1 MSERVLDLPAHVAS
15 LAPRDLAD
23 ARRLALLVPAGA
35 GAIEYRLDLASERI
49 PVDSLL
55 ALDPRPVLATWR
67 STREGGRFTGS
78 AEEYRSLV
86 REAYEAGALV
96 DVEHA
101 SGILSDPAFLRERRR
116 VISSAHFPFGLPAD
130 ATELVESMSS
140 SGVLA
145 AKLVAGAAD
154 LASSLA
160 IAGLQAVGRLGAAAI
175 FPMGPASAPG
185 RVLSA
190 HLGAALVIGSVEART
205 ARGQLALADLLD
217 VYGTGTPRRPGA
229 LFGIVAADP
238 GRSLSPRVHNGLF
251 RSRDLPWL
259 YLPLPVSDFER
270 ERPHEL
276 EGLPAPFHG
285 FSVTRPWKEAA
296 ARAGIPSED
305 VRASGAANT
314 LRFSHTRW
322 RAENTDVDGI
332 FDPLADHDTG
342 EGRSAVVLGAGGT
355 ARAAIVAAKRIGYEV
370 AVSSRRDEAADALG
384 AEMKIDS
391 VAWSDLPAT
400 EADLYVNA
408 TPVGSSDDDPSAIP
422 ERVLENRPLVF
433 DCVYR
438 QDGETATIAAARR
451 FRCPFV
457 PGLAMFAAQAVRQAR
472 LFGIEDARLPEVEAL
487 LPGAPA

>member
-1 MSERVLDLPAHVAS
+1 M
-15 LAPRDLAD
+15 
-23 ARRLALLVPAGA
+23 
-35 GAIEYRLDLASERI
+35 
-49 PVDSLL
+49 
-55 ALDPRPVLATWR
+55 
-67 STREGGRFTGS
+67 
-78 AEEYRSLV
+78 
-86 REAYEAGALV
+86 
-96 DVEHA
+96 
-101 SGILSDPAFLRERRR
+101 
-116 VISSAHFPFGLPAD
+116 ISSAHFPFGLPAD
-130 ATELVESMSS
+130 AAELVEAMSS

-190 HLGAALVIGSVEART
+190 HFGSALVFGSVEATT

-217 VYGTGTPRRPGA
+217 VYGTATPRRPDA

-238 GRSLSPRVHNGLF
+238 AGSLSPRVHNGLF
-251 RSRDLPWL
+251 RSAGPPLALPSAARL
-259 YLPLPVSDFER
+259 RFR
-270 ERPHEL
+270 AR
-276 EGLPAPFHG
+276 
-285 FSVTRPWKEAA
+285 AA
-296 ARAGIPSED
+296 ARDRRAPGSVPGVLGHPSVEGSSGAGRHPSED

-314 LRFSHTRW
+314 LRFSRARW

-355 ARAAIVAAKRIGYEV
+355 ARAAILAAKRIGYEV

-384 AEMKIDS
+384 AEMKVDS

-408 TPVGSSDDDPSAIP
+408 TPVGSGDGDPSAIP
-422 ERVLENRPLVF
+422 HGPSRTGRSSSTACTGRAAKRRRSRP
-433 DCVYR
+433 R
-438 QDGETATIAAARR
+438 GGSGA
-451 FRCPFV
+451 PSS

-472 LFGIEDARLPEVEAL
+472 LFGVEDARLPEVEAL
-487 LPGAPA
+487 LPGLPRERARGGTRRLFAPRGKGPARSRGARFSRGLPDARDALPAHARLRLGVLPARERRGGRGDRAIHLSRLRARPRG